1 MASLDCIA
9 TKAMS
14 TNATYATPPMNA
26 TLKSTTAGR
35 PVRLSPRVAFYL
47 VASITL
53 TFLAGSSAPT
63 PLYALYQTQWGFSST
78 MLTVVFGVYAIA
90 VLSSLLVVGRLSDH
104 VGRRPVLIVAALM
117 QAFAMVILATA
128 HGLPD
133 LLIGR
138 VVQGLSAGAALAA
151 VGAGLLD
158 LDKSRGALANAVAP
172 MMGTAIGGVL
182 AGLMVQYL
190 PAPLHL
196 VYAFLAAVF
205 IAQAIG
211 VFFIEETANQRAGA
225 LASLKP
231 TIALPSNVRGAML
244 IAVPALIAVWTLG
257 GFYAS
262 LGPRL
267 VKHLAGSNSILL
279 GGVALFVLAGSGALA
294 VLLLHLHDAQRL
306 MRVAD
311 RRCRRRAGR
320 RQRELD
326 AVVPDR
332 NRDCRRGL
340 RDRLPGR
347 VAQRDRFDRA
357 ATARRRVVGAVR
369 RVVPRAG
376 RAGHRSRLSPRAARR
391 HRGDRARPRRD
402 HRGTRGARVDRNI
415 PSSLID
421 SRAVGLLSPARPCDC
436 LAAPAPSRA
445 PNDRT
450 RPCRSPRRPA
460 STERLPPSAAATG
473 PAYARPAARDR
484 GPSDAG

>member
-1 MASLDCIA
+1 M
-9 TKAMS
+9 MN
-14 TNATYATPPMNA
+14 NATYATPPINA
-26 TLKSTTAGR
+26 TLKSTTAAG
-35 PVRLSPRVAFYL
+35 PMRLPSRAAFYL

-63 PLYALYQTQWGFSST
+63 PLYALYQAQWGFSST
-78 MLTVVFGVYAIA
+78 MLTVAFGVYAIA

-104 VGRRPVLIVAALM
+104 VGRRPVLMVAALM

-196 VYAFLAAVF
+196 VYVFLAVVF
-205 IAQAIG
+205 IAQAVG
-211 VFFIEETANQRAGA
+211 VFFIEETANPRTGA

-306 MRVAD
+306 MRIGTSALIVGVGVALAGVSANSMPLFLIGTAIAGVGFGTGFQGALRSVIGLIEPQQRAGVLSVLFVVSYLALGVPAIAAGYRLAQHGD
-311 RRCRRRAGR
+311 IVEIAQDLGAIIVLLAALALIGTFRRRA
-320 RQRELD
+320 
-326 AVVPDR
+326 
-332 NRDCRRGL
+332 
-340 RDRLPGR
+340 
-347 VAQRDRFDRA
+347 
-357 ATARRRVVGAVR
+357 
-369 RVVPRAG
+369 
-376 RAGHRSRLSPRAARR
+376 
-391 HRGDRARPRRD
+391 
-402 HRGTRGARVDRNI
+402 
-415 PSSLID
+415 
-421 SRAVGLLSPARPCDC
+421 
-436 LAAPAPSRA
+436 
-445 PNDRT
+445 
-450 RPCRSPRRPA
+450 
-460 STERLPPSAAATG
+460 
-473 PAYARPAARDR
+473 
-484 GPSDAG
+484 